1 MPLRVLTISCAVALT
16 GCDVALSEL
25 DQIYSRGADGPVVCG
40 ANIDNKNTISSDS
53 ISVGLDRAQV
63 DGAVIHLYSHRP
75 AGTVDESTIEQVV
88 AGASDRDLPFVTYRD
103 MALGSGP
110 DRGLAL
116 SFDDRDIA
124 GWHGLLPMFARYR
137 ARVTFFISQFHALTA
152 EELDLLHAIADAG
165 HSIDYH
171 STNHLNA
178 QTFSQAKGI
187 EAYLA
192 DEVMP
197 DLAAMR
203 VNGFD
208 PLVFA
213 YPFGSRNAELDAALA
228 PHFRFL
234 RASDFN
240 CPR

>member
-1 MPLRVLTISCAVALT
+1 MQLRVLTIACAVALT
-16 GCDVALSEL
+16 CCDVALGEL
-25 DQIYSRGADGPVVCG
+25 DQIYSRGADSPVVCG
-40 ANIDNKNTISSDS
+40 ANIDNKNAISTDS
-53 ISVGLDRAQV
+53 IAVGLDRAQT
-63 DGAVIHLYSHRP
+63 DGTVIHLYSHRP

-88 AGASDRDLPFVTYRD
+88 AGAADRDLPFVTYRD
-103 MALGSGP
+103 MALGTGP

-124 GWHGLLPMFARYR
+124 GWYGLLPMFARYR
-137 ARVTFFISQFHALTA
+137 ARVTFFISQFHALSP
-152 EELDLLHAIADAG
+152 EELDQLHAIAAAG

-178 QTFSQAKGI
+178 ETFSRANGV
-187 EAYLA
+187 EGYLTE
-192 DEVMP
+192 DVMP

-203 VNGFD
+203 ANGFD

-213 YPFGSRNAELDAALA
+213 YPFGSRNAELDTALA
-228 PHFRFL
+228 THFRFL